1 MPRPRSP
8 DRDRAYQLWLES
20 GKKKLLKDIAA
31 ELGVSEVQVRK
42 WKNQDKWD
50 KGTLPKG
57 KSNVTKSKPNKKT
70 IAAVVEQA
78 VETSDLDERQQ
89 LFCMLVANGNSNVSA
104 YQKAYGCTYYAA
116 ATSATRLLKND
127 KIKAEVNR
135 LKKERLEAQL
145 LDEHDIFQ
153 WHLDIAQ
160 ADITDFVTFGREEV
174 PVMGAFGP
182 VVDKKTKQPVMK
194 MVNYVKFKDSSEVN
208 GRLIKKVK
216 LGKDGA
222 SIELY
227 DAVAAMDW
235 LAEHM
240 SMGTDSQQTLA
251 QELISAYQKGQ
262 EGRKKDG
269 GTSVMH
275 SCFMHRS
282 LFILLRI

>member
-1 MPRPRSP
+1 M
-8 DRDRAYQLWLES
+8 A
-20 GKKKLLKDIAA
+20 
-31 ELGVSEVQVRK
+31 
-42 WKNQDKWD
+42 
-50 KGTLPKG
+50 
-57 KSNVTKSKPNKKT
+57 
-70 IAAVVEQA
+70 
-78 VETSDLDERQQ
+78 
-89 LFCMLVANGNSNVSA
+89 
-104 YQKAYGCTYYAA
+104 
-116 ATSATRLLKND
+116 SATRLLKND

-135 LKKERLEAQL
+135 LKKERLETQL

-174 PVMGAFGP
+174 PVMGTFGP
-182 VVDKKTKQPVMK
+182 VIDKETKQPVMK

-251 QELISAYQKGQ
+251 QELISAYQKGR
-262 EGRKKDG
+262 ERRRDKDG
-269 GTSVMH
+269 EAQ
-275 SCFMHRS
+275 
-282 LFILLRI
+282 

>member
-31 ELGVSEVQVRK
+31 ELGVSEVQIRK
-42 WKNQDKWD
+42 WKNQDRWD

-57 KSNVTKSKPNKKT
+57 KSNVTKQKPNKKT
-70 IAAVVEQA
+70 IAAVVGQT
-78 VETSDLDERQQ
+78 VESSDLDERQQ
-89 LFCMLVANGNSNVSA
+89 LFCLLVANGNSNVSA
-104 YQKAYGCTYYAA
+104 YQKAYGCSYYAA
-116 ATSATRLLKND
+116 ATSANRLLKND

-135 LKKERLEAQL
+135 IKKERLEAQL

-160 ADITDFVTFGREEV
+160 ADITDFVTFGREEI

-182 VVDKKTKQPVMK
+182 LVDKETKQPVTK
-194 MVNYVKFKDSSEVN
+194 IVNYVKFKDSSEVN

-251 QELISAYQKGQ
+251 QELISAYQKGR
-262 EGRKKDG
+262 ERRRDKDG
-269 GTSVMH
+269 ESP
-275 SCFMHRS
+275 
-282 LFILLRI
+282 

>member
-145 LDEHDIFQ
+145 LDGHDIFQ

-160 ADITDFVTFGREEV
+160 ADITDFVTFGREEI

-182 VVDKKTKQPVMK
+182 VVDKETKQPVMK

-269 GTSVMH
+269 ESQ
-275 SCFMHRS
+275 
-282 LFILLRI
+282 